1 VAYCTYLDITDE
13 IGEALGTA
21 TQAIVERRILKSD
34 ERIVSILR
42 ENGITALPTSDT
54 DLRDASI
61 CFTCAWLKRRQAHE
75 LSRPGSLNLGDISF
89 STGASPETEAAAFE
103 SRALESVTKYANY
116 AGGSGIIIVPNADD
130 PYLELRY

>member
-1 VAYCTYLDITDE
+1 MAYCTYLDITDE
-13 IGEALGTA
+13 IGTALGTA

-42 ENGITALPTSDT
+42 ENGIDAAPTSDT

-61 CFTCAWLKRRQAHE
+61 FFTCAWLKRRQAHE
-75 LSRPGSLNLGDISF
+75 LSRPNSLSIGGDISF
-89 STGASPETEAAAFE
+89 GTSPEAEAAAFE
-103 SRALESVTKYANY
+103 KQALESILKYANY

-130 PYLELRY
+130 PYLELR

>member
-1 VAYCTYLDITDE
+1 MVYCTYLDVTDE

-21 TQAIVERRILKSD
+21 TQAIIERRILKSD

-42 ENGITALPTSDT
+42 ENGIDTAPESDS

-61 CFTCAWLKRRQAHE
+61 FFTCAWLKRRQAHE
-75 LSRPGSLNLGDISF
+75 LSRPNSLSIGGDISF
-89 STGASPETEAAAFE
+89 STSPEGEAKAME
-103 SRALESVTKYANY
+103 QQALESVLKYANN

-130 PYLELRY
+130 PYLEQR

>member
-1 VAYCTYLDITDE
+1 VAYCTYIDITDE
-13 IGEALGTA
+13 IGEALGTV

-42 ENGITALPTSDT
+42 EAGIDTAPVSDT

-75 LSRPGSLNLGDISF
+75 LSRPGSISLPGLSF
-89 STGASPETEAAAFE
+89 STGTSPEAEAAAFE
-103 SRALESVTKYANY
+103 TRANESTMKYANY
-116 AGGSGIIIVPNADD
+116 AGGSEITIVPNADD
-130 PYLELRY
+130 PYLEMR

>member
-1 VAYCTYLDITDE
+1 MAYCTYLDVTDE

-42 ENGITALPTSDT
+42 ENGIDTAPASDS

-61 CFTCAWLKRRQAHE
+61 FFTCAWLKRRQAHE
-75 LSRPGSLNLGDISF
+75 LSRPNSLSIGGDISF
-89 STGASPETEAAAFE
+89 STSPEGEAKAME
-103 SRALESVTKYANY
+103 QQALDSVLKYANN

-130 PYLELRY
+130 PYLEQR

>member
-1 VAYCTYLDITDE
+1 VAYCTYLDVTDE

-42 ENGITALPTSDT
+42 ENGIDTAPASDS

-61 CFTCAWLKRRQAHE
+61 FFTCAWLKRRQAHE
-75 LSRPGSLNLGDISF
+75 LSRPNSLSIGGDISF
-89 STGASPETEAAAFE
+89 STSPEGEAKAME
-103 SRALESVTKYANY
+103 QQALDSVLKYANN

-130 PYLELRY
+130 PYLEQR